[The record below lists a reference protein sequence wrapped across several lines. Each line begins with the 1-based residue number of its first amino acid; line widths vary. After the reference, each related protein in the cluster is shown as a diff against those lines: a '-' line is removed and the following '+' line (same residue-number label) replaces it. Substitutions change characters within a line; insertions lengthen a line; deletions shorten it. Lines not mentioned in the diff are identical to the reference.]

1 LPSGCQ
7 ARAVLRTTGSAARGP
22 RPTSAHGGVSK
33 LHTAE
38 RVFKSVCA
46 NLGHPNPERGGQAGY
61 GSLRAS
67 RSGVVAGA
75 FCAGRPCGA
84 QANQAIGPPLGG
96 ILIFSVFAFQ
106 AVPSREA
113 APAPGAPGAPGAPAE
128 SPGVAFG
135 LLPLLILIPFALI
148 MLWQGRS
155 QQKKQE
161 ATISGL
167 KKGDRV
173 LTQSGLVGRLLAI
186 EGRYA
191 KLELPP
197 SGTKVTILRSGLLGR
212 DTEAETTSTETAS
225 EKPKSTKSSD

>member
-1 LPSGCQ
+1 M
-7 ARAVLRTTGSAARGP
+7 RGL
-22 RPTSAHGGVSK
+22 SK
-33 LHTAE
+33 L
-38 RVFKSVCA
+38 
-46 NLGHPNPERGGQAGY
+46 G
-61 GSLRAS
+61 
-67 RSGVVAGA
+67 
-75 FCAGRPCGA
+75 
-84 QANQAIGPPLGG
+84 IGPPLGG
-96 ILIFSVFAFQ
+96 ILNFAVFAFQ

-113 APAPGAPGAPGAPAE
+113 APPPGSPGAPGAPVE
-128 SPGVAFG
+128 SPGVGFG

-161 ATISGL
+161 ATIAGL

-173 LTQSGLVGRLLAI
+173 LTQSGLVGRLIAI

-212 DTEAETTSTETAS
+212 DAEGDAPSTEAAS
-225 EKPKSTKSSD
+225 EKPKSTKSAD